1 MHRLIIILGS
11 TFIFICAQSSS
22 QSSVP
27 YPNDYQLSS
36 ERYFS
41 SSDGQI
47 KMKVNVWGHVENPGI
62 HFVYDGIDL
71 ASLISIVGGPKTG
84 AHLKKIRLYRE
95 VPDPDGSIVYEINF
109 NDFVKSGNR
118 ENFIKINPN
127 DTIIIP
133 QKLSNM
139 FITQIGTINT
149 IFSLIMI
156 FLQIQA
162 S

>member
-11 TFIFICAQSSS
+11 SFIFICAQSSS

-95 VPDPDGSIVYEINF
+95 VPDPDGSVVYEINF
-109 NDFVKSGNR
+109 KDFVKSGNR